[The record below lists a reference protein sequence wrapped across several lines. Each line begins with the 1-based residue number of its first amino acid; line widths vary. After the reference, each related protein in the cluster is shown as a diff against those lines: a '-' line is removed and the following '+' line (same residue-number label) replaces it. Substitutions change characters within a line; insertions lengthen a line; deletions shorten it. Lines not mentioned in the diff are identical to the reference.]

1 LWDLF
6 TKNLQIK
13 KNIKNNFIKKKN
25 LLKNR
30 NLTNLKI
37 GQRIGLSGNELKKI
51 RQGKIKIE
59 KKIDL
64 HGYTELQ
71 AKERLEKFIELCI
84 NQDIRSILVIT
95 GKGHGKNQGVIK
107 KNISYWLNNKNLRSK
122 ILAFDYAAPK
132 HGGTGAM
139 YVFLKKFT

>member
-1 LWDLF
+1 MWDLF

-59 KKIDL
+59 KKRMRA
-64 HGYTELQ
+64 E
-71 AKERLEKFIELCI
+71 
-84 NQDIRSILVIT
+84 SIPTTQLTVRT
-95 GKGHGKNQGVIK
+95 
-107 KNISYWLNNKNLRSK
+107 S
-122 ILAFDYAAPK
+122 
-132 HGGTGAM
+132 
-139 YVFLKKFT
+139 

>member
-1 LWDLF
+1 MWDLF

-59 KKIDL
+59 KKNRF
-64 HGYTELQ
+64 T
-71 AKERLEKFIELCI
+71 
-84 NQDIRSILVIT
+84 
-95 GKGHGKNQGVIK
+95 
-107 KNISYWLNNKNLRSK
+107 WL
-122 ILAFDYAAPK
+122 Y
-132 HGGTGAM
+132 
-139 YVFLKKFT
+139 